1 MVVKHFCD
9 GCGVEMGPYK
19 TGCIKVSIEGLHRG
33 DWSEQISFECCS
45 KKCVIDKLNKLN
57 G

>member
-1 MVVKHFCD
+1 
-9 GCGVEMGPYK
+9 MGPYK